1 MNDDICISRIF
12 LCCDELNRLHDGSLI
27 TDVHV
32 YVCVYSRILELQ
44 FRSHTHTSY
53 RKLEVTVILASFALV
68 LLLLDETNAAFLEV
82 DYRMFV

>member
-44 FRSHTHTSY
+44 FRSHTHIIP
-53 RKLEVTVILASFALV
+53 EVRGDCHSGQLCVG